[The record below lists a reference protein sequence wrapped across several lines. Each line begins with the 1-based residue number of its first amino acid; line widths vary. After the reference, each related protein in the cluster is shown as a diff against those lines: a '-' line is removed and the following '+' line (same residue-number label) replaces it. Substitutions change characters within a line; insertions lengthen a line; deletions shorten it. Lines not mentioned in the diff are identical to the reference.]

1 VCHAHSTNL
10 QTVYLH
16 AYSLGYG
23 EDDDKEGTFITMPVG
38 GGKLISAVD
47 EAIVGMHVGGKRRVL
62 VRPDRDQGWKKSDP
76 NCASL
81 FDVGMASGI
90 PGATIAKV
98 SYSVAV

>member
-1 VCHAHSTNL
+1 V
-10 QTVYLH
+10 
-16 AYSLGYG
+16 
-23 EDDDKEGTFITMPVG
+23 PVG

-47 EAIVGMHVGGKRRVL
+47 EAIVGMHVGGRRRVL

-98 SYSVAV
+98 RYRRCFVA

>member
-1 VCHAHSTNL
+1 V
-10 QTVYLH
+10 
-16 AYSLGYG
+16 
-23 EDDDKEGTFITMPVG
+23 PVG

-90 PGATIAKV
+90 PGAVIAKV
-98 SYSVAV
+98 SHKQQHLINCYSSKALHAEVLAACVGAGSHRSMCRTLV